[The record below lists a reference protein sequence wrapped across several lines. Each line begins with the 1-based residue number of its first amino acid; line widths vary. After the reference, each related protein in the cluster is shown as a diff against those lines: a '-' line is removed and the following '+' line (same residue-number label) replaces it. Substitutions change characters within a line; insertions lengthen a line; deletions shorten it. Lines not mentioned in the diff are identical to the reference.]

1 MSRGSVRRLRTDRV
15 IIFFSTGPSA
25 DPSDPGQNTPGLG
38 FPEVPAMAPFLLFRW
53 TQARSGCGGTLLER
67 DTSPRTRQRRGSLCS
82 GHQNFRG
89 ISRETTAPQ
98 GLPPLAKVEMPKPLK
113 PAQGQCPSGPEAPDP
128 AERASSIVHDQDDS
142 TRDNHSGKTPYWQ
155 PGLTLVI

>member
-1 MSRGSVRRLRTDRV
+1 MPLVRKSVFTYKKQTQGPAVSRGSVRRLRTDRV

-53 TQARSGCGGTLLER
+53 TQARSGCGGTLPER

-98 GLPPLAKVEMPKPLK
+98 PCGTPSFGQSGNAKALE
-113 PAQGQCPSGPEAPDP
+113 ACPRPISQWSRSP
-128 AERASSIVHDQDDS
+128 
-142 TRDNHSGKTPYWQ
+142 
-155 PGLTLVI
+155 